1 MLTRASVEAM
11 GTVNSIAVDDERA
24 LPEALAMVR
33 SQIAEIDSVCSR
45 FHSDS
50 ELCRLNRSAGTGPT
64 ELHPLLEEAIVAAM
78 RVAEMTDG
86 LVDPTIGRHVE
97 DAGYTVTF
105 SAIPK
110 DGPPLEL
117 RIRQVVGWRA
127 VELGRASHTA
137 RLPEGVALDL
147 GASGKAWA
155 ADRAAERVASSLG
168 VGVLVDCGG
177 DVSVRGRIPDQGWP
191 VRVASDVG
199 APYGQ
204 DVLIRDG
211 GLATSGTTS
220 RRWRRGGIQMHDII
234 DPRTGLPAETPWAIV
249 TVAAATCLE
258 ANAAST
264 AALIMGEAARPWL
277 EARRLPARL
286 VRSNGRVE
294 LAGGWSG

>member
-1 MLTRASVEAM
+1 
-11 GTVNSIAVDDERA
+11 VDDEQA
-24 LPEALAMVR
+24 LPEAFAMVR
-33 SQIAEIDSVCSR
+33 SQITEIDAVCSR
-45 FHSDS
+45 FRSDS
-50 ELCRLNRSAGTGPT
+50 ELSRLNRSAGSGAF
-64 ELHPLLEEAIVAAM
+64 ELHPLLEEAIAAAL

-110 DGPPLEL
+110 EGPPLEL
-117 RIRQVVGWRA
+117 RIRHVVGWRA
-127 VELGRASHTA
+127 VDLDRGSHTA
-137 RLPEGVALDL
+137 CLPAGAALDL

-155 ADRAAERVASSLG
+155 ADRAADAVASSLG

-177 DVSVRGRIPDQGWP
+177 DVSVRGRVPGQGWP

-199 APYGQ
+199 APDGQ
-204 DVLIRDG
+204 DVLVRDG

-220 RRWRRGGIQMHDII
+220 RRWRRGGAEIHDII
-234 DPRTGLPAETPWAIV
+234 DPRTGLPAETPWAMV

-264 AALIMGEAARPWL
+264 AALIMGEEARPWL
-277 EARRLPARL
+277 NACRLPARL

-294 LAGGWSG
+294 LAGGWCS